1 MKNLPN
7 DYSRCINDTCELR
20 NNCLRYTDKGTT
32 KYMTL
37 TMFEVKNGKCNNF
50 IKYDNN
56 KHKEPQKPT
65 VKCRV

>member
-1 MKNLPN
+1 
-7 DYSRCINDTCELR
+7 
-20 NNCLRYTDKGTT
+20 
-32 KYMTL
+32 MTL